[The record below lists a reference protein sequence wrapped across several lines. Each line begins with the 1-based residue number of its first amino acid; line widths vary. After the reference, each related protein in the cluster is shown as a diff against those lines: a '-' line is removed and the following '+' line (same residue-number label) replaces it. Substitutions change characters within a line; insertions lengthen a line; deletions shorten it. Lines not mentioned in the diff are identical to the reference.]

1 MFKSKEGTSIQKIIE
16 QDGLYIEQ
24 LRDEVI
30 RLNNIINDAM
40 KIFED
45 NYYKKNTTDINEVI
59 FFGKEDDVS
68 GLMYEKLKEGK

>member
-30 RLNNIINDAM
+30 RLNNIINELE
-40 KIFED
+40 KVIHYELLEIR
-45 NYYKKNTTDINEVI
+45 KNNDYNIGLKN
-59 FFGKEDDVS
+59 VS
-68 GLMYEKLKEGK
+68 HILKRLEEWKEGK